1 MRRLVMLVAAVAATL
16 VPTGPAGAA
25 GSAASCFHTWTDT
38 ASPGVAAIPG
48 RTAFTS
54 NGEKWELL
62 CQGTARGFQVTGPG
76 TFGEDGVIN
85 GNCSSGSGEVNF
97 SFSIPTSGGLQK
109 FRLSFAFVYGP
120 GGGTSRTS
128 EFPGVFAFY
137 PTAGDCLHAPVTEF
151 RVVRTGTLFS

>member
-16 VPTGPAGAA
+16 VPTGP
-25 GSAASCFHTWTDT
+25 
-38 ASPGVAAIPG
+38 
-48 RTAFTS
+48 
-54 NGEKWELL
+54 
-62 CQGTARGFQVTGPG
+62 G
-76 TFGEDGVIN
+76 TFVEDGVIN